1 MRPIKNKPPKV
12 SNIRFFPKTNLLA
25 QALHEATEK
34 LVEGE
39 GATLRTGGD
48 QVFVKRDMNH
58 AAELRRIQKQ
68 KNNKKLLGYAE
79 KVVRLGKASIKSQGN
94 RENG

>member
-1 MRPIKNKPPKV
+1 MRQPKNKPLKV
-12 SNIRFFPKTNLLA
+12 SNVRFFPKTDLLA

-48 QVFVKRDMNH
+48 QVFISRNMNH

-68 KNNKKLLGYAE
+68 KNNKKLL
-79 KVVRLGKASIKSQGN
+79 RLADKLTSADKTAIKSLGN